1 MASSFLP
8 IALHAGA
15 LLCSQ
20 LLHMPA
26 AHTCCAT
33 VGPML
38 QVKVLNS
45 DNGVIM
51 SGVDFVTVK
60 GVRMDEAKSRCVHA
74 VGLKDGLAMLAQARS

>member
-1 MASSFLP
+1 
-8 IALHAGA
+8 
-15 LLCSQ
+15 
-20 LLHMPA
+20 
-26 AHTCCAT
+26 
-33 VGPML
+33 ML